1 MKQINLLVELE
12 DLVGTFKLNLMK
24 YKKVLLF
31 LCLIILQSC
40 VDKKVNTVDTKSSV
54 KTYSTNWKPL
64 FKKNSLEG
72 WHYFQDDGNKSGWT
86 V

>member
-40 VDKKVNTVDTKSSV
+40 VDKKVNTVDTKNSV
-54 KTYSTNWKPL
+54 KTYSTSWKPL
-64 FKKNSLEG
+64 FKKNSCVHVRSVTG
-72 WHYFQDDGNKSGWT
+72 MCGN
-86 V
+86 